1 MKGVTIIV
9 ILSVVWS
16 IIASIIEK
24 KKAAAKKVSTTEKQP
39 TVQTEWKADPV
50 SVKVESL
57 RRRTRAVSIPLIDEK
72 VPQIPK
78 KQKGLQS
85 IKPLHVTDCPL
96 PPTGTNREKVIPAT
110 QLANMLKNHKNIR
123 TAIVLN
129 EILSKPVS
137 QRT

>member
-24 KKAAAKKVSTTEKQP
+24 KKAAAKKASTTEKQP
-39 TVQTEWKADPV
+39 TVQTEWKANPA

-57 RRRTRAVSIPLIDEK
+57 RRRSRAASIPPIEEK
-72 VPQIPK
+72 IPPTL
-78 KQKGLQS
+78 KGWKEHTP
-85 IKPLHVTDCPL
+85 IKPLHGTDCPL
-96 PPTGTNREKVIPAT
+96 PATPASLKKVIPAV
-110 QLANMLKNHKNIR
+110 QLAKMLKNRRNIR

-137 QRT
+137 QRA

>member
-24 KKAAAKKVSTTEKQP
+24 KKAAAKKVSAAEKQP
-39 TVQTEWKADPV
+39 TVQTEWKANPA

-57 RRRTRAVSIPLIDEK
+57 RRRARAASIPSIEEK
-72 VPQIPK
+72 VQPAPK

-85 IKPLHVTDCPL
+85 IKPLHVPNCPL
-96 PPTGTNREKVIPAT
+96 PPTTTNLKKVIPAA
-110 QLANMLKNHKNIR
+110 QLAKMLKSRRNIR

-137 QRT
+137 QRA